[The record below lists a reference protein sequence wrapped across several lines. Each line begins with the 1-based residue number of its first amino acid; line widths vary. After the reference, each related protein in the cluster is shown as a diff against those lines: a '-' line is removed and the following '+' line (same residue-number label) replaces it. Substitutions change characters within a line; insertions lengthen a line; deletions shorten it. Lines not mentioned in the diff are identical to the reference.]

1 MPIGNPALDH
11 TEIEAFKKQRAES
24 KWKHTH
30 GCVWADGRVTEHHVP
45 PPKKGDVGQRRGD
58 VPLAWFNGEVMVRK
72 RFKKLGC
79 RRLEDVCIA
88 DLGAEAGAKKYAMWK
103 EALKHRRTVE
113 IRNPDAL
120 YPPTVLKLRR
130 ENAAGVSEDMV
141 FIPDQ
146 GLVPATEEMK
156 AERTKALLE
165 AADLPVPTAED
176 RAAAKKAKA

>member
-11 TEIEAFKKQRAES
+11 TEIEAFKKQRADS

-30 GCVWADGRVTEHHVP
+30 GCVWPDGRVTEHHVP

-88 DLGAEAGAKKYAMWK
+88 DLGQEQGAKKYAMWK

-113 IRNPDAL
+113 IKNPADL
-120 YPPTVLKLRR
+120 YPPTVHKLRR
-130 ENAAGVSEDMV
+130 ENATGVSEDMV

-156 AERTKALLE
+156 AERTRTLLA
-165 AADLPVPTAED
+165 AADLPLPTADD